1 MSESVSAEPVRGKV
15 SAAGWLREL
24 RRRFRAAGIE
34 SAQSDAGALLCR
46 ALGWDRARL
55 HAHAGEWLPEDAA
68 CALADMAARRE
79 RREPLAY
86 ILGVR
91 EFWSLGFRVT
101 PDVLIPRPE
110 TELLVERAAA
120 HLSGVR
126 APAVLDLCAG
136 CGAVGVALARELP
149 GARVIMADLSKPA
162 LRLCRENA
170 ERNGV
175 GGRVRALASD
185 LLAAFSEK
193 AAFDA
198 ILSNPPYVC
207 TGEIGGLMPEVARY
221 EPRAALDGGPDGMR
235 FLREIAIGAAP
246 LLRSGG
252 VLLLEMDSGQIPGI
266 ARAVRGTGAFL
277 EPTARSD
284 LAGRARALE
293 AVKA

>member
-1 MSESVSAEPVRGKV
+1 M
-15 SAAGWLREL
+15 
-24 RRRFRAAGIE
+24 
-34 SAQSDAGALLCR
+34 
-46 ALGWDRARL
+46 
-55 HAHAGEWLPEDAA
+55 
-68 CALADMAARRE
+68 
-79 RREPLAY
+79 
-86 ILGVR
+86 
-91 EFWSLGFRVT
+91 
-101 PDVLIPRPE
+101 
-110 TELLVERAAA
+110 ERAAA

-185 LLAAFSEK
+185 LLAAFSER

-235 FLREIAIGAAP
+235 FLREIALGAAP

-266 ARAVRGTGAFL
+266 ARAVRGDGRFLGAHR
-277 EPTARSD
+277 PGGS
-284 LAGRARALE
+284 GRACAGARGGEGVRRGSVPHPGGE
-293 AVKA
+293 AAARGGGGRGGEERHAPHRRGRPPGGGTLPAGGASPPCGTRPPYASSCPASA

>member
-1 MSESVSAEPVRGKV
+1 MSEIDSVKSARGKD
-15 SAAGWLREL
+15 SAAGWLRNL
-24 RRRFRAAGIE
+24 RRRFRAVGIE

-46 ALGWDRARL
+46 VLGWDRARL
-55 HAHAGEWLPEDAA
+55 HAHAGEWLSEDVA
-68 CALADMAARRE
+68 CALAGMAARRE

-86 ILGVR
+86 ILGGR

-120 HLSGVR
+120 HLSGAR

-136 CGAVGVALARELP
+136 CGAAGVALTRELP

-175 GGRVRALASD
+175 GDRVRILASD
-185 LLAAFSEK
+185 LLAAFSDK
-193 AAFDA
+193 ATFDA
-198 ILSNPPYVC
+198 ILSNPPYIC
-207 TGEIGGLMPEVARY
+207 TEEIEGLMPEVARY

-235 FLREIAIGAAP
+235 CLREIVLGAPP

-252 VLLLEMDSGQIPGI
+252 VLLLEMDPRQIPGI
-266 ARAVRGTGAFL
+266 ARAVRGTGAFF
-277 EPTARSD
+277 EPTVQAD

-293 AVKA
+293 AVKV